1 MACTRQQAV
10 LTVVSIRP
18 LPEDRIR
25 RAGPGREGMGAQAA
39 KAQVATRAPQP
50 LKPVYCRG
58 RQAVVPKRP
67 VRLPA
72 EVGRKFGTGAGAPTA
87 SAHVTP
93 EAQQAT
99 PTPARKFGGHRRRG
113 SQTDGELRQALG
125 MPAPDVPA
133 RRSDTDAEDEPP
145 APSGRTTSADGQV
158 AANVP
163 REEAPA
169 APPAQPVARARKHRR
184 GGSIA
189 AHEASLLLGMQPAA
203 PEPAPI
209 SADTTAR
216 LGEPS
221 EEPPIGARRFVH
233 RRERKSKNTHGLQ
246 YSDAARR
253 EPAAAAEGG
262 SAAGLAPQEGSSAV
276 GASNL
281 KKKKNVRFDDNAQVE
296 QYPCHDRAEDGQQSF
311 QPSNDEG
318 AQEDAEDDDE
328 DEGVEE
334 PSEDAVTARRAMEWW
349 ERRRYQVSAGPKRYV
364 DDSEDNEIL
373 RTGLLAPRHC
383 PVQQ

>member
-276 GASNL
+276 RASNL
-281 KKKKNVRFDDNAQVE
+281 KKKKSVRFDDNAQVE
-296 QYPCHDRAEDGQQSF
+296 QYPFENRAEDGQESF
-311 QPSNDEG
+311 QPASDEG
-318 AQEDAEDDDE
+318 AQEDGEAAPEE
-328 DEGVEE
+328 EEVEE

-349 ERRRYQVSAGPKRYV
+349 ERRQSQVSAGPKRYV
-364 DDSEDNEIL
+364 E
-373 RTGLLAPRHC
+373 
-383 PVQQ
+383 